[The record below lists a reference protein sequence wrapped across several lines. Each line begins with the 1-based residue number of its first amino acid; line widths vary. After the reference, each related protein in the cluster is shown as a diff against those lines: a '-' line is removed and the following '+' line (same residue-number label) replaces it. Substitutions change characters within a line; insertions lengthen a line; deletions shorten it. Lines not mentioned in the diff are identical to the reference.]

1 MGKVFRVLLVL
12 ALFVV
17 PFSVATEVS
26 AAYKGYARP
35 DSLITAEE
43 LKSLVDAGSVKV
55 LDVRPALKYRLGHI
69 PESIQVHRSDY
80 NASPAKYD
88 HTRPG
93 PEQWKGL
100 MDRLGI
106 RNEDT
111 VILYDDGNSID
122 ATRLWWI
129 FKLYGHKDVRI
140 LDGTYNAWTAAGYD
154 TQMFAPDIT
163 PSDYVLQP
171 ANAAILAEK
180 EEVLAFIGD
189 ASAVIVDTRSQAEHT
204 GAQVA
209 SGAGKG
215 GRIPGSV
222 WIEWT
227 DAVKDGFFLPAE
239 ELKAMYAAKGVV
251 PDKIAVPYCQG
262 GVRGAHTHFVLSE
275 LLGFDN
281 VKLYDLSWLEWSN
294 EDLPYEKD

>member
-1 MGKVFRVLLVL
+1 MRRVFRVLVVL
-12 ALFVV
+12 ALLVV
-17 PFSVATEVS
+17 PFSAATEVL
-26 AAYKGYARP
+26 AASKGYARP
-35 DSLITAEE
+35 DSLVTAEE
-43 LKSLVDAGSVKV
+43 LKPLVDAGSVKV
-55 LDVRPALKYRLGHI
+55 LDVRPVLKYRLGHI
-69 PESIQVHRSDY
+69 PGSIQVHRSDY

-111 VILYDDGNSID
+111 VILYDDANSID

-154 TQMFAPDIT
+154 TQMFAPDIK

-180 EEVLAFIGD
+180 DEILSLLGKDSV
-189 ASAVIVDTRSQAEHT
+189 VIVDARSQAEHT

-209 SGAGKG
+209 SGSAKG
-215 GRIPGSV
+215 GRIPGSIWV
-222 WIEWT
+222 EWT
-227 DAVKDGFFLPAE
+227 QAMKDGFFLPADALK
-239 ELKAMYAAKGVV
+239 ELYGSKGIT
-251 PDKIAVPYCQG
+251 PDKLAIPYCLG
-262 GVRGAHTHFVLSE
+262 GVRGAHTYFVLSQ
-275 LLGFDN
+275 LLGFEN
-281 VKLYDLSWLEWSN
+281 VKLYDLSWYEWSH
-294 EDLPYEKD
+294 EDLPFEKD